1 MPTRTQPMNGR
12 QYQQLV
18 ANRRRAVLVP
28 LFDAGTADGLL
39 RRAARSLKRRERA
52 QRALDAVVP
61 RDVSA
66 ATRVAG
72 LENGTLWLVA
82 PDPVVRERL
91 RRQTPRL
98 VRDLAR
104 RVPDL
109 ARIRIT
115 RTEQGSEHE
124 SGSFPAEGE

>member
-1 MPTRTQPMNGR
+1 MNAR
-12 QYQQLV
+12 QYQQLL

-28 LFDAGTADGLL
+28 LFDGGTPDGLL
-39 RRAARSLKRRERA
+39 RQAARSLKRRQHARS
-52 QRALDAVVP
+52 ALEAVVP
-61 RDVSA
+61 PEVAR

-82 PDPVVRERL
+82 ADPVVRERL

-104 RVPDL
+104 KVPGL
-109 ARIRIT
+109 VRIRVT
-115 RTEQGSEHE
+115 RTEQGCEHAN
-124 SGSFPAEGE
+124 GDIPAEGE